1 MLKNP
6 RTLENISLLYVNVNS
21 ACTMVKRVIPGSLLC
36 VVSLVFSVSCD
47 FLQDKSVHNVKDLDE
62 NMIDLRMYHENLG
75 DAIVEHNR
83 DNAEWLLGGLDSV
96 LLVVAGKFDEHR
108 KLDRPFRESYKRALK
123 PSIDSMAS
131 ALTSSNWDGAGRAY
145 TTLTR
150 KCNGCH
156 IDRDVDKHVQNWL
169 ERKR

>member
-6 RTLENISLLYVNVNS
+6 RTLENIGLLYVNVNS
-21 ACTMVKRVIPGSLLC
+21 ACKMIKRFIPGSFLC
-36 VVSLVFSVSCD
+36 FIFLVFSPSCD
-47 FLQDKSVHNVKDLDE
+47 SPPGSSVHNVKDLDE

-75 DAIVEHNR
+75 DAIVEQ
-83 DNAEWLLGGLDSV
+83 DQGNAQWLLDGLDSV

-108 KLDRPFRESYKRALK
+108 KLDRPFSESYKRLLK
-123 PSIDSMAS
+123 PSIDSMQS
-131 ALTSSNWDGAGRAY
+131 ALMNDNWEGTGKAY

-150 KCNGCH
+150 KCNSCH
-156 IDRDVDKHVQNWL
+156 LDRDVDKHVQNWL

>member
-1 MLKNP
+1 MCKRLI
-6 RTLENISLLYVNVNS
+6 TVSLL
-21 ACTMVKRVIPGSLLC
+21 P
-36 VVSLVFSVSCD
+36 LVFLLVTDSCD
-47 FLQDKSVHNVKDLDE
+47 SLQDKSVHNIKDLDE

-75 DAIVEHNR
+75 DAIVAHDL

-96 LLVVAGKFDEHR
+96 LRVVAGKFDEHR
-108 KLDRPFRESYKRALK
+108 KLDRPFSESYKRALK
-123 PSIDSMAS
+123 PSLDSMES
-131 ALTSSNWDGAGRAY
+131 ALENSNWDGAGKAY

>member
-1 MLKNP
+1 MF
-6 RTLENISLLYVNVNS
+6 
-21 ACTMVKRVIPGSLLC
+21 KRLIPGSLLPF
-36 VVSLVFSVSCD
+36 VFLLVTDSCGS
-47 FLQDKSVHNVKDLDE
+47 LQDKSVHNIKDLDE

-75 DAIVEHNR
+75 DAIVAHDM

-108 KLDRPFRESYKRALK
+108 KLDRPFSESYKRALK
-123 PSIDSMAS
+123 PSIDSMES
-131 ALTSSNWDGAGRAY
+131 ALENSNWDGAGNAY
-145 TTLTR
+145 TILTR

-156 IDRDVDKHVQNWL
+156 IDRDVDKQVQNWL